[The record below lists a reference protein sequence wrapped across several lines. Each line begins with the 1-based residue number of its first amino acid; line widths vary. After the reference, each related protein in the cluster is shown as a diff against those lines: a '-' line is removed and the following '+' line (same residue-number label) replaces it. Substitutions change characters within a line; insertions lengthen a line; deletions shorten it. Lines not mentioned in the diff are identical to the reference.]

1 MHAYAATH
9 TENDRNHWIQ
19 EISLDL
25 KLALKTPTSE
35 PRSPQ
40 DPTPQPSSSPTTT
53 GPSGLTVEVSPH
65 QVQCVRPAAHPML
78 VRDSQL

>member
-25 KLALKTPTSE
+25 NLGLKTPTSE

-40 DPTPQPSSSPTTT
+40 DPTPQPSSSHTTT
-53 GPSGLTVEVSPH
+53 GPSGLTMEVSPS
-65 QVQCVRPAAHPML
+65 PGAAPYAGQGFSAL
-78 VRDSQL
+78 KGTF